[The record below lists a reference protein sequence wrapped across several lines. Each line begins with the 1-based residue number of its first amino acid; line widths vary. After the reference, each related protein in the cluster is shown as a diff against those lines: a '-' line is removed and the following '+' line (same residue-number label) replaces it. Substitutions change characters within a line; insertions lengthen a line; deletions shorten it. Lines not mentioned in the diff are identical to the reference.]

1 MPQAARAQSQIRNNH
16 AFRGVGSGMAMGD
29 IPFLSPAEPCAIDKL
44 PLSKKFFVSYFNH
57 ISKFCEDFFYN
68 SGNNKTDFV
77 SKVKYRPNFLKM
89 CFGLKTD
96 F

>member
-1 MPQAARAQSQIRNNH
+1 
-16 AFRGVGSGMAMGD
+16 MAMGD

-77 SKVKYRPNFLKM
+77 SKVKYRPSFLKM
-89 CFGLKTD
+89 CFGLKTN